1 MAHFIHPFP
10 PRGLAVTFSGV
21 LSQADRQAFED
32 AARRRIAE
40 AGAIDSL
47 IVLKD
52 FQGLGADID
61 PHNLDFYAAHADDVL
76 RMAIVGDPRWETQ
89 AHIFTGSGVRQTVV
103 RYFVTAQLGAARQWL
118 EQAPT

>member
-1 MAHFIHPFP
+1 MPHFIHSFP

-21 LSQADRQAFED
+21 LSQSDRTAFEQ

-40 AGAIDSL
+40 VGAMDAL

-61 PHNLDFYAAHADDVL
+61 PHDMDFYAAHADDVL
-76 RMAIVGDPRWETQ
+76 RMAIVGDARWETQ
-89 AHIFTGSGVRQTVV
+89 AHIFTGSGVRKTVV
-103 RYFVTAQLGAARQWL
+103 RYFVTSQLGAARQWI
-118 EQAPT
+118 EQAPA

>member
-1 MAHFIHPFP
+1 MAHFIHSFP

-21 LSQADRQAFED
+21 LSQADRSSFED

-40 AGAIDSL
+40 VGVIDAL

-61 PHNLDFYAAHADDVL
+61 PHNLDFYAEHADDII
-76 RMAIVGDPRWETQ
+76 RMAIVGEPRWETQ
-89 AHIFTGSGVRQTVV
+89 AHIFTGSGVRKTVV
-103 RYFVTAQLGAARQWL
+103 RYFATSQLGAARQWL
-118 EQAPT
+118 EQEPA